1 MEIESEQA
9 QSERI
14 ESLEIIPD
22 AKHLCWFYAT
32 DEERVSVVGQFLTE
46 ALIRRKQCLL
56 IVSGD
61 IKDQILAVLKESE
74 HNVTRYLETEQII
87 SVEPDEFYFGQAG
100 FDIDVIIHRF
110 GKALKAAGN
119 QGWEGLTVVSDP
131 SQVLSRAS
139 DGDWLSLE
147 FRADFEC
154 STKSCTMLC
163 LYDQRLISGA
173 LLAGLIK
180 AHPIIGLGK
189 SIARNPFYITKTGLT
204 S

>member
-1 MEIESEQA
+1 MEIEFGQA

-14 ESLEIIPD
+14 ESLEIIPE

-56 IVSGD
+56 IVSD
-61 IKDQILAVLKESE
+61 DVKDQIFAVLKESE
-74 HNVTRYLETEQII
+74 HNVGRYLESEQII
-87 SVEPDEFYFGQAG
+87 SVEPEEFFFGQVG

-110 GKALKAAGN
+110 GKALKDAGN
-119 QGWEGLTVVSDP
+119 KGWAGLALVCDP
-131 SQVLSRAS
+131 SQVLGRAS
-139 DGDWLSLE
+139 DEDWLSLE

-163 LYDQRLISGA
+163 LYDQRRISGE
-173 LLAGLIK
+173 LLASLIK
-180 AHPIIGLGK
+180 VHPIIGLGK